1 MKVEQMEIFL
11 KQNEEK
17 RKGLINEKEQLFMQF
32 QFENQKRKIIE

>member
-17 RKGLINEKEQLFMQF
+17 RKGLINEKEQLFKQF
-32 QFENQKRKIIE
+32 QFENQRRKIIE